1 METVYWQNGI
11 IIKDST
17 SRRRMPT
24 DTRKALEDALEDL
37 KENHHSGLQVVGWDW
52 TSLTL
57 PMSCPDEIRTAKCPE
72 LLRVVNGAGLI
83 ISDDLGNE
91 VDYGHWAF
99 IPKGISYA
107 LRGTVVSGMN
117 FRVAI
122 LALK

>member
-1 METVYWQNGI
+1 MQTVYRQNGI

-24 DTRKALEDALEDL
+24 DIRTALEDALEDL
-37 KENHHSGLQVVGWDW
+37 KGQHPAIRVVNWNW
-52 TSLTL
+52 TDLIQ
-57 PMSCPDEIRTAKCPE
+57 PMNCPDEIRTAQCPE

-91 VDYGHWAF
+91 VDYGYWAF
-99 IPKGISYA
+99 IPKGVSYA
-107 LRGTVVSGMN
+107 LRGTIVSGMN